1 MRRRFRSKRAARE
14 AVWDALR
21 SAGAARFPFPP
32 HGRIPNFA
40 GAAEAAERLLAE
52 PPLADARRVK
62 VNPDAPQLPLRL
74 ALLRR
79 GSVVYMPSPRLRAG
93 FLKLDPRSIP
103 AAELRRAAS
112 LSGCRRWA
120 REVPL
125 RKLPQMDAIVTGS
138 VAVTPDGRRCGKGHG
153 YSDIEYAILLELGH
167 APVPVATT
175 VHALQLVERFPAD
188 ANDLPLAWIATP
200 ERVLRV
206 EPPRPEP
213 DGIDW
218 SRLSEADLDAMPV
231 LRELAGGAAVR

>member
-21 SAGAARFPFPP
+21 DSGAARFPFPP

-52 PPLADARRVK
+52 PLLKGAKRVK
-62 VNPDAPQLPLRL
+62 ANPDAPQWPLRV

-79 GSVVYMPSPRLRAG
+79 GTVVYMPSPRLRAG
-93 FLKLDPRSIP
+93 FMRLDPRRIP
-103 AAELRRAAS
+103 EAEIRRAAS

-120 REVPL
+120 VDVPL
-125 RKLPQMDAIVTGS
+125 RELPLMDAIVTGS

-153 YSDIEYAILLELGH
+153 YSDIEYAVLRELGH
-167 APVPVATT
+167 PPVPVATT
-175 VHALQLVERFPAD
+175 VHESQVLERFPAD
-188 ANDLPLAWIATP
+188 PNDLPLALIATP

-206 EPPRPEP
+206 EPPRPAP
-213 DGIDW
+213 GGIDW
-218 SRLSEADLDAMPV
+218 SLLSDGDLDAMPV
-231 LRELAGGAAVR
+231 LRELAGRGPGD